1 LKPRWRHVL
10 LVLTSIVLA
19 ACGIEIRAQDVAL
32 QNATAT
38 CDPATRSGRVLGDR
52 TDPAIDFN
60 GDIATVASS
69 DGTTYKGD
77 LHPLFSGGAES
88 VEVSF
93 SGDVTSA
100 SGKQQ
105 HISGSARCETPAA
118 ARLPVGGS
126 ADFTFG
132 GIRNSTCPAGSI
144 PLGFAVAYKIGGGA
158 GGLGSLSVRG
168 IPGLAPN
175 LEVTTAAGRT
185 LRLEG
190 QVGSLFEVIDVTL
203 DSVVAPRSG
212 TGSLSYSTSIGGQP
226 CRADYKASL
235 SVKP

>member
-1 LKPRWRHVL
+1 VKPRWRHLL
-10 LVLTSIVLA
+10 LVVVSIIPV

-52 TDPAIDFN
+52 ADPAIDFD
-60 GDIATVASS
+60 GDSAAVASR

-77 LHPLFSGGAES
+77 FHPLFSGGAES

-105 HISGSARCETPAA
+105 HITGSVRCETPAA

-144 PLGFAVAYKIGGGA
+144 PLGFAAAYRIDAGA
-158 GGLGSLSVRG
+158 AGLGSLTARG
-168 IPGLAPN
+168 VPGSAPDLA
-175 LEVTTAAGRT
+175 VTAAAGRA
-185 LRLEG
+185 LHLEG
-190 QVGSLFEVIDVTL
+190 QVGSLTEAIEVTL
-203 DSVVAPRSG
+203 DSVVVPRTG
-212 TGSLSYSTSIGGQP
+212 TGSLKYATSIGGQL
-226 CRADYKASL
+226 CSADYRASL